1 MNIPRFEL
9 SGFISSGNGTTNNP
23 EYNIEIKVK
32 DTIIVS
38 QHSATK
44 ETLCG
49 LFDLT
54 SEEFDEVAN

>member
-1 MNIPRFEL
+1 MDMPLFEL
-9 SGFISSGNGTTNNP
+9 SGFISSGNGIVDNP
-23 EYNIEIKVK
+23 EYNIEIRVR

-54 SEEFDEVAN
+54 SDEFDEIA